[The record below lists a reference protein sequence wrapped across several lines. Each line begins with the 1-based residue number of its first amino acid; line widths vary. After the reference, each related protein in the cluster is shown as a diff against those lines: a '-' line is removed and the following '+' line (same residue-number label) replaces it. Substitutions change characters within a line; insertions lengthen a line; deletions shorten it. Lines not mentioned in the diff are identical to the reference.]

1 MPEILKV
8 QDLCTQFRS
17 EDGTVKAVDHVS
29 FHIDSNEIVGFVG
42 ESGCG
47 KSTTMLSVMQ
57 LVMNTPGSSVTGEIL
72 FEGQNLLDY
81 KMNSSQMCSV
91 RGGKISMIFQE
102 PMTSLNPTMEIGE
115 QISEMLRLHL
125 KLSSEQAKARTIELL
140 TMVGIPKAES
150 RYHDYPHR
158 FSGGMRQRVMI
169 AMAASCDP
177 KLIIADEFTTA
188 LDVTTQAQVL
198 EMLRKM
204 TMQGNTSLAIVTH
217 NLGMIARYA
226 QRIYVMYAGRVIE
239 SGTTKQ
245 IFGNPLHPYTR
256 GLLAC
261 VPRLDM
267 RKDQKL
273 TPIPGTPPNLKRLPD
288 YCAFYDR
295 CPFACEKCKN
305 NKKPELAHA
314 EDDHYA
320 ACVRLDE
327 IVKQGNSGHIFET
340 HRSAS
345 FREGQEVK
353 TIPLKKES
361 DDKEV

>member
-1 MPEILKV
+1 MPEMLRV
-8 QDLCTQFRS
+8 EDLCTQFKS
-17 EDGTVKAVDHVS
+17 EDGVVKAVDHVS

-47 KSTTMLSVMQ
+47 KSTTMLAVMQ
-57 LVMNTPGSSVTGEIL
+57 LVMDTPGKSVTGRIM
-72 FEGQNLLDY
+72 FEGKNLLDL
-81 KMNSSQMCSV
+81 KHGSQEMCSI

-125 KLSSEQAKARTIELL
+125 KYTPEQAKKRTIELL
-140 TMVGIPKAES
+140 TMVGIPRAEA

-169 AMAASCDP
+169 AMAASCNP
-177 KLIIADEFTTA
+177 QLIIADEFTTA

-198 EMLRKM
+198 EMLKKM
-204 TMQGNTSLAIVTH
+204 TLEGGHTSLAIVTH

-226 QRIYVMYAGRVIE
+226 QRIYVMYAGRIIE
-239 SGTTKQ
+239 SGTVRQ

-273 TPIPGTPPNLKRLPD
+273 TPIPGSPPNLSKLPKH
-288 YCAFYDR
+288 CAFYER
-295 CPFACEKCKN
+295 CSMACDACKN
-305 NKKPELAHA
+305 SDAPQLTDAG
-314 EDDHYA
+314 EDHFA
-320 ACVRLDE
+320 ACIRINE
-327 IVKQGNSGHIFET
+327 IIDQGAVPKFDT
-340 HRSAS
+340 YRSAA
-345 FREGQEVK
+345 FEDEDLL
-353 TIPLKKES
+353 PKKHPGT
-361 DDKEV
+361 DKEVHA